1 MTMTASADRRTVDRV
16 EIKRAFFIKLGS
28 KGKWE
33 ADSIKNG
40 IMRFGWGANP
50 LADILA
56 DNWKKI
62 RTDLSKETTHASTI
76 SNDFNRLRDICTS
89 GEDDIWI
96 TFHQSKLYWCQLAEM
111 PVEQDSISKFR
122 RTLHG
127 WRSTDI
133 KGLTLISSQ
142 IPGVISKVQ
151 AYRATTC
158 SVKRPEVLQRLLN
171 GEASPHSV
179 ELRNAR
185 DRLVKAVMPAI
196 RELHWKDFETLV
208 DLIFRA
214 AGWKRISVLGE
225 TKKDV
230 DIELEEPFTRER
242 YQVQIKA
249 AASLK
254 DFRESAA
261 SFSPSGSFRQFY
273 FVVHTPSTDLRRC
286 DNSDP
291 AIKLVFV
298 EQLAEMTVRAGLV
311 DWLMTKVW

>member
-1 MTMTASADRRTVDRV
+1 MKPSANRRSPDRL

-40 IMRFGWGANP
+40 IMRFGWGGNP

-56 DNWKKI
+56 NNWGKI
-62 RTDLSKETTHASTI
+62 RADLSKETTHTPTL

-89 GEDDIWI
+89 GEDDVWI
-96 TFHQSKLYWCQLAEM
+96 TFHQSKLYWCQLAEV

-122 RTLHG
+122 RTLRG

-133 KGLTLISSQ
+133 KGLPLISSQ

-151 AYRATTC
+151 GYRATAC
-158 SVKRPEVLQRLLN
+158 SVKQPEVLQRLLN

-179 ELRNAR
+179 ELKDAR
-185 DRLVKAVMPAI
+185 DRLVKTVIPAI
-196 RELHWKDFETLV
+196 RQLHWKDFETLV

-242 YQVQIKA
+242 YQVQVKA

-273 FVVHTPSTDLRRC
+273 FVVHTPSADLRRFE
-286 DNSDP
+286 NSDSS
-291 AIKLVFV
+291 IKLVFV
-298 EQLAEMTVRAGLV
+298 EQLAEMTIRAGLI